1 MTAEQIQYPDDLYAT
16 SEDGKTQAPQPIPST
31 RKATSVKSAVKAPV
45 TAKAPAA
52 MPEAEAV
59 DVELRSWLTPK
70 PTNDR

>member
-45 TAKAPAA
+45 TAMAPAA
-52 MPEAEAV
+52 MP
-59 DVELRSWLTPK
+59 
-70 PTNDR
+70 

>member
-45 TAKAPAA
+45 TAMAPAA
-52 MPEAEAV
+52 MPTVPRHA
-59 DVELRSWLTPK
+59 
-70 PTNDR
+70 